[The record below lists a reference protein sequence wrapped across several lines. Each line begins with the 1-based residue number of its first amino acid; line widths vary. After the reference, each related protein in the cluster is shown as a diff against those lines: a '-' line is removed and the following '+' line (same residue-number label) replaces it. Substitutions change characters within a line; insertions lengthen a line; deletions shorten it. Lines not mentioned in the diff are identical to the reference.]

1 MTDEYKAQAR
11 DLPPVIARSKRWKPV
26 ADITERFF
34 ELPVWKAIVQYAPG
48 VESDLLEALASE
60 LDLTETA
67 AWHSALSDDQRRAL
81 ADQAYTRHRT
91 RGTDFGLKQAA
102 MEAGGKI
109 VRITAPPTKFFLS
122 SSYSVAERNTWLAQM
137 PEIRLYPRRARG
149 QKQAMHLGSA
159 FIGGCLTRSDALVRS
174 RLRVIMVKDGIE
186 TELESPDW
194 EIASVQKE
202 ATTTIIIPGQSGRNM
217 FVGRCIGSRFPG
229 RTDSSQ
235 RRLLLNEVS
244 LYTEQTAKLGL
255 RTAQPMG
262 LTPIHTDGE
271 MIAEVHAKSPKS
283 TFIGKGSF
291 PRHTSPSRAYLYHYR
306 RIKLHD
312 PTAPVSRARAS
323 SHIGTTR
330 LGMPAHHAH
339 LEIAFEG
346 QRRPRPGFFVGRP
359 LVAHDHTPLQRL
371 LASLRLAK
379 RESDVLTISTKIH
392 RPLLAGS
399 HIIAGPDLIAGG
411 LTSK

>member
-1 MTDEYKAQAR
+1 MTEPLMKSM
-11 DLPPVIARSKRWKPV
+11 PPVLAKSKRWAPV
-26 ADITERFF
+26 ANLVGKLFD
-34 ELPVWKAIVQYAPG
+34 LPVWKVLVQYTPFA
-48 VESDLLEALASE
+48 EFETLEYLASE
-60 LDLTETA
+60 LDLLDTE
-67 AWHSALSDDQRRAL
+67 AWKRAQSDEQRRYL
-81 ADQAYTRHRT
+81 IEQAHERHRT
-91 RGTDFGLKQAA
+91 RGTNAA
-102 MEAGGKI
+102 LYREAAEAGGKI
-109 VRITAPPTKFFLS
+109 VRIIAPPNKFFLS
-122 SSYSVAERNTWLAQM
+122 SSYSVAERNAWLSQM

-330 LGMPAHHAH
+330 LGMPPHHAH
-339 LEIAFEG
+339 IDIEFEG

>member
-1 MTDEYKAQAR
+1 MSDIT
-11 DLPPVIARSKRWKPV
+11 PVITNSL
-26 ADITERFF
+26 RFAVLAKLTDRYF
-34 ELPVWKAIVQYAPG
+34 SLPVWKATSWHIDT
-48 VESDLLEALASE
+48 VEAELLPYFAAQFGIA
-60 LDLTETA
+60 DTA
-67 AWHSALSDDQRRAL
+67 AWQLATSDDVRRGLLKGAYRRQRR
-81 ADQAYTRHRT
+81 
-91 RGTDFGLKQAA
+91 RGTAAGLINEVA
-102 MEAGGKI
+102 EAGGKI

-122 SSYSVAERNTWLAQM
+122 SSYSVAERNAWLSQM

-159 FIGGCLTRSDALVRS
+159 YVGGCLTRSDALVRS
-174 RLRVIMVKDGIE
+174 RLRVRMVKDGIE

-235 RRLLLNEVS
+235 RRLILNEVS
-244 LYTEQTAKLGL
+244 LYSEQTAKLGL

-291 PRHTSPSRAYLYHYR
+291 PRHTSASRAYLYHYR

-312 PTAPVSRARAS
+312 PNAPVSRARAS

-330 LGMPAHHAH
+330 LGMPPHHAH

-346 QRRPRPGFFVGRP
+346 QRRPRPGFFIGRP
-359 LVAHDHTPLQRL
+359 LVAHDHTPFQRL